1 MFYEGVVCVG
11 EGVVCGGGG
20 VAVGVRVWCFT
31 SLKVGL
37 RSRIQVFVLVFMLR
51 ALTSRI
57 LCERVGRVWCVWVC
71 VCGWVC
77 RVGVVCGVPGE
88 GVVVGVRMWYACV
101 CKNFVLLMNFVLQ
114 FMCSTLTLV
123 TATKYTDRLD

>member
-1 MFYEGVVCVG
+1 MG
-11 EGVVCGGGG
+11 
-20 VAVGVRVWCFT
+20 VGVRVWCFT

-57 LCERVGRVWCVWVC
+57 LCGRVGRV
-71 VCGWVC
+71 GG
-77 RVGVVCGVPGE
+77 VGMGCVVCGGE

-101 CKNFVLLMNFVLQ
+101 CENFVLLMNFVLQ
-114 FMCSTLTLV
+114 FMCSTFDTCNGYQIHRQVRLV
-123 TATKYTDRLD
+123 QLGPDITRDSHDLNSDH